1 MYKKIINTFFL
12 ISLFTLIFLVFR
24 HYLSEKNVILINKS
38 RSSFSW
44 MQIQENMNLP
54 ILVNDTH
61 NIIIYRNDLEEFK
74 KKRKKR
80 IWEKLI
86 SNDE

>member
-1 MYKKIINTFFL
+1 MYKKVINTFFL

-24 HYLSEKNVILINKS
+24 HYISEKNIILINKS
-38 RSSFSW
+38 RSSFSLT
-44 MQIQENMNLP
+44 QIQESMNLP
-54 ILVNDTH
+54 ILINDTD
-61 NIIIYRNDLEEFK
+61 NIIIYKNDLEEFK

-80 IWEKLI
+80 IWEDLI